1 MWKILRLLQPEILLT
16 LNQHHLFLIGWSS
29 IRTRDGPPII
39 NLQTDL
45 YNLPVLPMRY
55 LINLRID
62 GVVTDKLKLI
72 WGIALDMGGILD

>member
-1 MWKILRLLQPEILLT
+1 
-16 LNQHHLFLIGWSS
+16 
-29 IRTRDGPPII
+29 
-39 NLQTDL
+39 
-45 YNLPVLPMRY
+45 MRY